1 MQHLPSITP
10 FETGPSTKTSA
21 SKSESSIK
29 TTNVQMFTSKPQ
41 SLTFLRKWNKS
52 VKQLTVFKFRGFSF
66 SFFAVNC
73 FIFNFTGFDWLKER
87 GYRPSFRHN
96 FRPAEKAETT
106 TCFSICE
113 HRSPLAREILL
124 CEQRRTDHRGYQK
137 QLNFSISLEFSLV
150 EKCHAHFLKKISQLK
165 SDIRSCRCK
174 NFSLKVV
181 SVRSDRAGPD
191 PPDPSPGSV
200 TAKLEENMAL
210 QIF

>member
-1 MQHLPSITP
+1 MVIGRDIAIIVDQ
-10 FETGPSTKTSA
+10 
-21 SKSESSIK
+21 
-29 TTNVQMFTSKPQ
+29 
-41 SLTFLRKWNKS
+41 LRKQK
-52 VKQLTVFKFRGFSF
+52 R
-66 SFFAVNC
+66 A
-73 FIFNFTGFDWLKER
+73 I
-87 GYRPSFRHN
+87 
-96 FRPAEKAETT
+96 
-106 TCFSICE
+106 SICE

-137 QLNFSISLEFSLV
+137 QLHFSISLEFSLV

-181 SVRSDRAGPD
+181 TVRSDGGGGVRIPRT
-191 PPDPSPGSV
+191 PPPGSV